1 MPFGRKSPLEAL
13 ALPGVIL
20 AYKYSQFRQRRREAA
35 SRRVTERELAALHHK
50 IDKLLS
56 KLEESEPD
64 PPTSQ
69 EDECV
74 ICINARATMQTS
86 PCGHRVVCRRC
97 FVKTIQS
104 AVAQRLLPLRC
115 VICRARVNRL
125 TSSSGT
131 WRIQESASSYSMGAK
146 SWASAGVGAG
156 GVHASAS
163 SYSMGDAHS
172 GHHAFHP
179 HPALHG
185 RYPRSPNGGGRVA
198 QSDSLYSMSSTGSS
212 SLSGVSHMSAYS
224 KTSSISSGLCSP
236 ASPISPS
243 AMSAYTQTPV
253 MNNHLAPPGASTSH
267 GTLTLSPSGSSVSG
281 SLSPRDDHHHSHSH
295 SGGCPAGCSGAIPRK
310 PLNSLSNSSSSGSSI
325 SSCSS
330 FPPATH
336 TYPGRRYTKGRL
348 TDLQNRL
355 PPIKEFRSPAKVPH
369 PSPVHISNPRFRYSS
384 YTKSS
389 SSAHEIAPLLCEP
402 PSPPKRPM
410 NILAASASTNGLC
423 PPPLKAG
430 GTAKISPLVSKNS
443 LPKNAYTLGNKDK
456 KTPLNSTSGNTAKV
470 NGKLSST
477 TTNNSNSKKVTYDA
491 NGNSVSLA
499 STPIPKSSASNQNS
513 NNKSY
518 SAPTSRSNSSNRS
531 FPLFSNTNSNHKE
544 KADNKKN
551 ESMERKKKEEKLKMK
566 AEKEARKVGV
576 RERDA
581 TATPRTNGVCKDE
594 HSKNTK
600 QNIIKNVGG
609 DDDDDDYED
618 DDKDEDDAH
627 NVDGGRNGGGVGVGG
642 GLLCLYGG
650 LAAWKVMS
658 EEKRLAKEEERLAK
672 LIAKEEKKKGKKE
685 AKELLIANDG
695 NCKK

>member
-35 SRRVTERELAALHHK
+35 SRRVTERELVALHHK

-185 RYPRSPNGGGRVA
+185 RYPRSPNGGDHVA

-253 MNNHLAPPGASTSH
+253 LNNHLAPPGASTSH
-267 GTLTLSPSGSSVSG
+267 GTLTPSPSGSSVSG
-281 SLSPRDDHHHSHSH
+281 SLSPRDDHEHHSHSH

-330 FPPATH
+330 FPPVTH

-389 SSAHEIAPLLCEP
+389 SSAHEITPLLCEP

-410 NILAASASTNGLC
+410 NILAGSASTNGLC

-430 GTAKISPLVSKNS
+430 GSAKISPLVSKNS
-443 LPKNAYTLGNKDK
+443 LPKNAYTVGNKDK
-456 KTPLNSTSGNTAKV
+456 KTLINSTSGNTAKV
-470 NGKLSST
+470 NGKLLST
-477 TTNNSNSKKVTYDA
+477 TTNNSNSKKANYDA
-491 NGNSVSLA
+491 NGNSVLTALTS
-499 STPIPKSSASNQNS
+499 IPKSSASNQNS

-576 RERDA
+576 RQRDD
-581 TATPRTNGVCKDE
+581 TATTRTNGVCKDE
-594 HSKNTK
+594 HNKNTK
-600 QNIIKNVGG
+600 QNNIKNVGG
-609 DDDDDDYED
+609 DKDDYED
-618 DDKDEDDAH
+618 DDKEDDAQ
-627 NVDGGRNGGGVGVGG
+627 NVNDGRNGGGVGVGG
-642 GLLCLYGG
+642 GLFCLYSG

-695 NCKK
+695 NSKK

>member
-1 MPFGRKSPLEAL
+1 MVLTVAECGRT
-13 ALPGVIL
+13 
-20 AYKYSQFRQRRREAA
+20 R
-35 SRRVTERELAALHHK
+35 
-50 IDKLLS
+50 DKLLS

-172 GHHAFHP
+172 GHHVFHP

-212 SLSGVSHMSAYS
+212 SMSGVSHMSAYS

-253 MNNHLAPPGASTSH
+253 LNNHLAPPGASNSH
-267 GTLTLSPSGSSVSG
+267 GALSLSPSGSASGSSVSG

-310 PLNSLSNSSSSGSSI
+310 PLNSLSTSSSSGSSI

-336 TYPGRRYTKGRL
+336 TYPGRRHTKGRL

-369 PSPVHISNPRFRYSS
+369 PSPVHISNPRFRYAS

-389 SSAHEIAPLLCEP
+389 SSAHEIAPLLREP

-410 NILAASASTNGLC
+410 NILVGSASTNGLG

-430 GTAKISPLVSKNS
+430 GSAKISPIVSKNS
-443 LPKNAYTLGNKDK
+443 LPKNAYTLGSKDK
-456 KTPLNSTSGNTAKV
+456 KNVINSNISVAKA
-470 NGKLSST
+470 NGKLT
-477 TTNNSNSKKVTYDA
+477 NATTNSNNNKKITHDA
-491 NGNSVSLA
+491 NGN
-499 STPIPKSSASNQNS
+499 TISSAATITAKSTAAASQHS
-513 NNKSY
+513 NNKAY
-518 SAPTSRSNSSNRS
+518 SAPNSRSNSSSRS
-531 FPLFSNTNSNHKE
+531 FPLFSNSNSNHKE
-544 KADNKKN
+544 KSDNKKN
-551 ESMERKKKEEKLKMK
+551 ESMERKKKEEKLKLK
-566 AEKEARKVGV
+566 AEKEARK
-576 RERDA
+576 
-581 TATPRTNGVCKDE
+581 
-594 HSKNTK
+594 
-600 QNIIKNVGG
+600 
-609 DDDDDDYED
+609 
-618 DDKDEDDAH
+618 
-627 NVDGGRNGGGVGVGG
+627 
-642 GLLCLYGG
+642 
-650 LAAWKVMS
+650 

-695 NCKK
+695 NSKK

>member
-566 AEKEARKVGV
+566 AEKEARK
-576 RERDA
+576 
-581 TATPRTNGVCKDE
+581 
-594 HSKNTK
+594 
-600 QNIIKNVGG
+600 
-609 DDDDDDYED
+609 
-618 DDKDEDDAH
+618 
-627 NVDGGRNGGGVGVGG
+627 
-642 GLLCLYGG
+642 
-650 LAAWKVMS
+650 